1 MQSNES
7 VVLKREVEAS
17 VIPVG
22 TRVKLLAGEQA
33 CITQSL
39 GGTYTV
45 VVNGNMFRIEG
56 RDADALGKE
65 PAPAPGLAAAAANA
79 GAPITAEQLEKE
91 IWNQMRSCYDPEI
104 PVNIVDLGLVYD
116 CKLEPIPGASN
127 SFRVEVKMTLTA
139 PGCGMG
145 PTLQQDVQNKL
156 LSLEAVD
163 DVNVELVWE
172 PQWNQGMLTEAAKL
186 QLGLM

>member
-1 MQSNES
+1 METLQPII
-7 VVLKREVEAS
+7 LKRDVEAA

-22 TRVKLLAGEQA
+22 TKVTLNAGEEA
-33 CITQSL
+33 RITQSL
-39 GGTYTV
+39 GGAYTV

-56 RDADALGKE
+56 KDADALGLE
-65 PAPAPGLAAAAANA
+65 RTTSSVAPTPASGPVNR
-79 GAPITAEQLEKE
+79 EQLEKE

-104 PVNIVDLGLVYD
+104 PVNIVDLGLIYD
-116 CKLEPIPGASN
+116 CHIEPIAGATDSY
-127 SFRVEVKMTLTA
+127 RVDVKMTLTA

-163 DVNVELVWE
+163 EVNVDLVWE

-186 QLGLM
+186 QLGLL